1 MYVKMSTF
9 LVVGLQKSGL
19 SISKLLLSKNAEV
32 FIYDDGKS
40 ESVKK
45 NIQELKLL
53 GAIHTENYEETLL
66 KTDILVLSPGVPID
80 HAIPVKARELGI
92 RIIGELELSSYFLKS
107 VSVAVTGTNGKT
119 TTCSLI
125 NHILNNANVSSV
137 MAGNSG
143 TPLSSVVNELNE
155 DTTVVLEVSSF
166 QLETVSRFAPH
177 IACVLNITPDHLERH
192 YNMSNY
198 EFLKSKIVRNLKES
212 EFQVLNYED
221 SVVRS
226 FSELSKA
233 KTVYFSKNQKVNGA
247 YRENGNLYFN
257 EEFIVNENELT
268 LSGEHNLE
276 NILCS
281 ICVCKLLGL
290 SSEEIE
296 NGLKTFKGVKHRLQN
311 VKTLNGITFIN
322 DSKSTNPD
330 SLLKAVESMNNNFVL
345 IIGGYDKGLNYQTV
359 FKNIVKNKFL
369 KQIVITGASA
379 NKMFNE
385 LEKLNY
391 KNVSVECDFE
401 MAIFVAYKTA
411 KTGETVLFS
420 PATSSFDLFSDFE
433 ERGDK
438 FIETVNSF

>member
-177 IACVLNITPDHLERH
+177 IACVLNITSDHLERH

-359 FKNIVKNKFL
+359 FENIVKNKFL

-391 KNVSVECDFE
+391 KKVSVEYDFE